1 MKSQTTFV
9 AKTKVTIQADV
20 LRWKSRE
27 PGDPLQVP
35 SAVMNTQ
42 ETGPSYDEVSI
53 TFWR

>member
-1 MKSQTTFV
+1 MKSQITFPT
-9 AKTKVTIQADV
+9 KTKVTLQADV

-35 SAVMNTQ
+35 SAVMNTL
-42 ETGPSYDEVSI
+42 EIGPSYDEVNI